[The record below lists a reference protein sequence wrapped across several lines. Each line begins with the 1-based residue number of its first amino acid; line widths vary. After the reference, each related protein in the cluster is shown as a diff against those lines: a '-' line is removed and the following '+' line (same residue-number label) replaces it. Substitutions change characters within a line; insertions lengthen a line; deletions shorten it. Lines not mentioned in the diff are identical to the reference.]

1 MHEIE
6 LNGSRIFI
14 LPVIKGLVSEG
25 EKVRATI
32 TELKP
37 DAVGISI
44 SKEELEGLRSY
55 QGEEIELSD
64 LEEAYKGGLQ
74 EFGEVLLPPPCY
86 LEAVKATDEL
96 GIPLIPIDMNEEL
109 FSERYCELIG
119 GLELM
124 KESFFSHRV
133 ARKKF
138 IMDSAEK
145 FVLDF
150 DWKANGG
157 RGISSLN
164 KEREAHMT
172 DVIRRLSSERPN
184 VLAVVEVE
192 RSRGL
197 IGALSAI
204 SEVDYGEN
212 DP

>member
-25 EKVRATI
+25 EKVRNAI
-32 TELKP
+32 SEIRP
-37 DAVGISI
+37 QAVGISI

-64 LEEAYKGGLQ
+64 QEEAYKAGLL
-74 EFGEVLLPPPCY
+74 EFGEVQLPPPCY
-86 LEAVKATDEL
+86 MEAVKVTDEL

-124 KESFFSHRV
+124 KESFLSHRV

-138 IMDSAEK
+138 IMDSAEE
-145 FVLDF
+145 FVLDY
-150 DWKANGG
+150 DRKVNGG
-157 RGISSLN
+157 RGISVLN
-164 KEREAHMT
+164 SEREGHMWES
-172 DVIRRLSSERPN
+172 L
-184 VLAVVEVE
+184 
-192 RSRGL
+192 RGL
-197 IGALSAI
+197 AGIHERMLALVELERFDGLKKKMI
-204 SEVDYGEN
+204 D
-212 DP
+212 